1 MVAIVADVAVVALV
15 VGSGGGHTCSGPGG
29 WARSILTTSY
39 VLAVMSILK
48 VRSGSQSQMFM

>member
-29 WARSILTTSY
+29 WARSILTSY
-39 VLAVMSILK
+39 VPAVMSILK